1 MLKPELNPQPLKHKQ
16 TFNHPSQIPPQLRT
30 VQVWGRV
37 RSVWSGPS
45 VDGAAIPPTL
55 AKVFAWTVPTGARWR
70 PRLPGLDHE
79 SATWFWIRVCVH
91 PTGATTGPSS
101 SVLVNKWLFFW
112 KIYHLDHTLK
122 RVQMFRNSV
131 YMLSYL
137 FIVCVFS
144 SDSVSV

>member
-1 MLKPELNPQPLKHKQ
+1 MLKPELNPEPLKHEQ

-55 AKVFAWTVPTGARWR
+55 EKGFAWKVPTGARWR
-70 PRLPGLDHE
+70 PWLPGLDHE

-91 PTGATTGPSS
+91 LTGATTGPSS
-101 SVLVNKWLFFW
+101 NVLVNKWLFFW
-112 KIYHLDHTLK
+112 KICHLNHTLK
-122 RVQMFRNSV
+122 SVQMFWNSV